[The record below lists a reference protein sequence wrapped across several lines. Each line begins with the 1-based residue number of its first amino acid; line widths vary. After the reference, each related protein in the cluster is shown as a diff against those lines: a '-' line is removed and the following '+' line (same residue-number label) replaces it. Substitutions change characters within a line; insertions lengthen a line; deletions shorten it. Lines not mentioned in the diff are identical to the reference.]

1 MKENCQH
8 SNSVGLTQ
16 EIADELWWRAKKIAG
31 VEDTTTLNTIKVQQ
45 EKLYLARRIFA
56 ELAFDY
62 PHYASIKEVAFFCNA
77 NVNIIGAIRNEWLQR
92 QRSERNK
99 PQWTF
104 KTCRTKST
112 EHYLLSP
119 PTGTTT

>member
-45 EKLYLARRIFA
+45 EK
-56 ELAFDY
+56 
-62 PHYASIKEVAFFCNA
+62 
-77 NVNIIGAIRNEWLQR
+77 
-92 QRSERNK
+92 
-99 PQWTF
+99 
-104 KTCRTKST
+104 
-112 EHYLLSP
+112 
-119 PTGTTT
+119 